1 MSPAIG
7 YFLRWQKERL
17 WDIMSVETT
26 QRHLQML
33 LIVSSFGESRRR
45 ANHSAAALLKSIAN
59 GDFELPACWRISKTI
74 SYWWESSGC

>member
-45 ANHSAAALLKSIAN
+45 ANHSAAALL
-59 GDFELPACWRISKTI
+59 
-74 SYWWESSGC
+74 